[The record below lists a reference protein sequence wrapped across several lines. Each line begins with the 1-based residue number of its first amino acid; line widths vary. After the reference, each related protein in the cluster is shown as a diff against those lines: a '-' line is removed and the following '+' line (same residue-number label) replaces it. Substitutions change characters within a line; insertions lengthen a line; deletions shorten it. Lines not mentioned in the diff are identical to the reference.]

1 MSWQCRNFSKQ
12 KQIESKAFSLKKQK
26 KLSLHRKRVQKVA
39 GIYIHIPFCKRRC
52 NYCAFYSSTLY
63 NMQEKY
69 VDALCRE
76 IVERKEYLNEETIE
90 TIYFGGG
97 TPSTLTI
104 AQLQKICSTVYATY
118 RISENP
124 EVTIECNPD
133 DLTEE
138 FLSVLRT
145 MPFNRISMGIQSFND
160 IQLKR
165 LGRRHNAEK
174 ARQAVNNARKAGFS
188 NISIDLMFALPGS
201 TAEEWQNDL
210 ESAIELKPDHISAYN
225 LMYEEGTPLYH
236 ALQRGD
242 FRELSEEE
250 NVKQFEMLIE
260 NIKEAGYRHYEIS
273 NFAMPGKE
281 SRHNSSYW
289 NDTPYLGCGAAAH
302 SYNGTSRQWN
312 IADIKEYIKGI
323 ENGEHNCE
331 IEHLSEEER
340 YNDTIL
346 TRLRTAD
353 GIPLEWMK
361 ERFSARLNA
370 YMLRAAGKEIALGN
384 LKEENGHLS
393 LTEKGIFISD
403 AVIRELIYV

>member
-1 MSWQCRNFSKQ
+1 
-12 KQIESKAFSLKKQK
+12 
-26 KLSLHRKRVQKVA
+26 
-39 GIYIHIPFCKRRC
+39 
-52 NYCAFYSSTLY
+52 
-63 NMQEKY
+63 MQEKY
-69 VDALCRE
+69 VNALCRE
-76 IVERKEYLNEETIE
+76 LIERKEYLTGETIE
-90 TIYFGGG
+90 TIYLGGG

-104 AQLQKICSTVYATY
+104 AQLQRICSTVYATY

-260 NIKEAGYRHYEIS
+260 NIKKAGYRHYEIS

-289 NDTPYLGCGAAAH
+289 NGTPYLGCGAAAH

-346 TRLRTAD
+346 TRLRTAN